1 MISGLQRNR
10 DDDNAFRCPT
20 NEQTAVVAE
29 TRRLDK
35 PQVCGVEPAEARED
49 HPEL

>member
-1 MISGLQRNR
+1 MISGIHET
-10 DDDNAFRCPT
+10 DDDNGFRCPT

-29 TRRLDK
+29 TSRLHK

-49 HPEL
+49 RPEL